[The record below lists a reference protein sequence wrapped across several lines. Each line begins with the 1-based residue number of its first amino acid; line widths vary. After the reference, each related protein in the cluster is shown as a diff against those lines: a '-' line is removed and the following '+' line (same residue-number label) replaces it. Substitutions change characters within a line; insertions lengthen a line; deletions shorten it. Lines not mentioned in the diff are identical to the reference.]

1 MGKVEDPE
9 IAKALLGAMAA
20 YLSPEGGALLK
31 RRLDVGSCRDVER
44 GRYNV
49 GALKNL
55 RFGYAERKSL
65 SIGEVLSGDAVAEHQ
80 RGYRRCET
88 SWLPPG
94 AIPGDPA
101 DRIRLYEERHAF
113 VAEQRGLGAAVD
125 LSDDDLLGVGLAS
138 FATLEGAADEL
149 VRHVFRAAPR
159 DWSVV
164 EARELRA
171 LDRYPELARVQI
183 PAAPELTAPL
193 GWVPGLGP
201 SEAAEE
207 TFRKLSSD
215 WDGFGVVVPA
225 VGAADA
231 DAWQSF
237 GDAWRRRTLPP
248 GDVGDRLVSEVKRAR
263 RIRAGLVRGDVAEA
277 ASPAF
282 AELGRAE
289 EVVEVEGEVEVV
301 EEGGIRGFLAKVASP
316 QVFVAGGFLAA
327 MAASLFAPPSRSAEG
342 VADDDAGPGA
352 SDVDPAYSPPGEL
365 APGEGDSPEA

>member
-171 LDRYPELARVQI
+171 LDRYPELARVQNPGGAGAHR
-183 PAAPELTAPL
+183 PARVGPRSRTERGGGGDLPQA
-193 GWVPGLGP
+193 VVGLG
-201 SEAAEE
+201 
-207 TFRKLSSD
+207 
-215 WDGFGVVVPA
+215 GV
-225 VGAADA
+225 
-231 DAWQSF
+231 
-237 GDAWRRRTLPP
+237 RRRRPR
-248 GDVGDRLVSEVKRAR
+248 GRRRRLR
-263 RIRAGLVRGDVAEA
+263 RVA
-277 ASPAF
+277 
-282 AELGRAE
+282 
-289 EVVEVEGEVEVV
+289 
-301 EEGGIRGFLAKVASP
+301 
-316 QVFVAGGFLAA
+316 
-327 MAASLFAPPSRSAEG
+327 
-342 VADDDAGPGA
+342 
-352 SDVDPAYSPPGEL
+352 
-365 APGEGDSPEA
+365 